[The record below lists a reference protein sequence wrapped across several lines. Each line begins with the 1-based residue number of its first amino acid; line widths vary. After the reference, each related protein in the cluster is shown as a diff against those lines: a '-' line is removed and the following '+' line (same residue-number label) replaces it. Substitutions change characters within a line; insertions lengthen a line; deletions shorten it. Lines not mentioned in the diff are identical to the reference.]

1 MKNTIFIIF
10 LFFIYSCG
18 YTAVY
23 KNIKDQNFQIRVTE
37 MQGDREMNN
46 LIKNEIKLYSNRDS
60 LNIFDIAVNTSY
72 SKRVLLKDDA
82 GKITDYELSTS
93 STITIYFD
101 EKNKKVSFNEVINIS
116 NQTDTFDQ
124 DMYERDIK
132 RNFAS
137 SIREKLIS
145 EIINIK

>member
-18 YTAVY
+18 YTSVY
-23 KNIKDQNFQIRVTE
+23 KNIKDQKFQIRITE
-37 MQGDREMNN
+37 MQGDKEMNN
-46 LIKNEIKLYSNRDS
+46 LIKNEIKLYSNRNS
-60 LNIFDIAVNTSY
+60 LNIFDLAVNTNY
-72 SKRVLLKDDA
+72 SKRVLVKDNA
-82 GKITDYELSTS
+82 AKITDYELSTS
-93 STITIYFD
+93 STITIYFN
-101 EKNKKVSFNEVINIS
+101 EKNKKVSFNEIINIS

-132 RNFAS
+132 KNFAS
-137 SIREKLIS
+137 SIREKLIL

>member
-72 SKRVLLKDDA
+72 SKRVLVKDDA

>member
-18 YTAVY
+18 YTSVY
-23 KNIKDQNFQIRVTE
+23 KNIKDQNFQIRITE
-37 MQGDREMNN
+37 MQGDKEMNN
-46 LIKNEIKLYSNRDS
+46 LIKNEIKLYSNRNS
-60 LNIFDIAVNTSY
+60 LNIFDLAVNTNY
-72 SKRVLLKDDA
+72 SKRVLVKDNA
-82 GKITDYELSTS
+82 AKITDYELSTS
-93 STITIYFD
+93 STITIYYN
-101 EKNKKVSFNEVINIS
+101 EKNKKVSFNEIINIS

-132 RNFAS
+132 KNFAS

-145 EIINIK
+145 EILTIE

>member
-72 SKRVLLKDDA
+72 SKRVLVKDDA
-82 GKITDYELSTS
+82 AKITDYELSSS
-93 STITIYFD
+93 STFIIYFD
-101 EKNKKVSFNEVINIS
+101 TKTKKVVFNENINIS
-116 NQTDTFDQ
+116 NQLDTFDQ
-124 DMYERDIK
+124 DMYEKDIK

>member
-1 MKNTIFIIF
+1 
-10 LFFIYSCG
+10 
-18 YTAVY
+18 
-23 KNIKDQNFQIRVTE
+23 

-72 SKRVLLKDDA
+72 SKRVLVKDDA

>member
-18 YTAVY
+18 YTSVY
-23 KNIKDQNFQIRVTE
+23 KNTKDQNFQIRVTE

-72 SKRVLLKDDA
+72 SKRVLVKDDA

-93 STITIYFD
+93 SSFTIYFN
-101 EKNKKVSFNEVINIS
+101 EKVKKISFSETINIS

>member
-1 MKNTIFIIF
+1 MKNIIFIIF
-10 LFFIYSCG
+10 LFFIYGCG
-18 YTAVY
+18 YTSVY
-23 KNIKDQNFQIRVTE
+23 KNLKNQNFQISVIE

-46 LIKNEIKLYSNRDS
+46 LIKNEINLYSNKDS
-60 LNIFDIAVNTSY
+60 LNTFDLVVNTNY
-72 SKRVLLKDDA
+72 LKKVLVKDGA

-93 STITIYFD
+93 STFTIYFN
-101 EKNKKVSFNEVINIS
+101 EKVKKVNFTETINIS
-116 NQTDTFDQ
+116 NQTDTFSQ